1 MTQANINQK
10 QQLLE
15 WFEAMTAKYSWLSF
29 RYEFSK
35 KLGTFI
41 VGFYP
46 SDKVDSS
53 DEFCMD
59 AIKFE
64 DQMSDLYGDEAPLF
78 GNEEDCFMFS
88 VNASYYE
95 IFEYRPCQYNGFYNL
110 YPTDFMHEEDYC
122 IAA

>member
-1 MTQANINQK
+1 MKQK
-10 QQLLE
+10 LLG
-15 WFEAMTAKYSWLSF
+15 WFSEMTAKYSWLSF
-29 RYEFSK
+29 RYEFSE
-35 KLGTFI
+35 KLGVFI

-64 DQMSDLYGDEAPLF
+64 DQMSDLYGDKAPLF

-88 VNASYYE
+88 GNSM
-95 IFEYRPCQYNGFYNL
+95 I
-110 YPTDFMHEEDYC
+110 YPGSNPP
-122 IAA
+122 AL